1 VDTLTKYVVSVE
13 DKQYKIGITKAS
25 DERHFVVEVDGK
37 MYDVELTGI
46 GTEGEKL
53 LQFKLGDIVY
63 TAQIDKKGNQTPLLV
78 RIKDIPL
85 KAEVKPE
92 LSFSTIK
99 SVETTLPTPIAKK
112 AHVGKVAIEGA
123 VTAPMTGKI
132 VSVKVKKGDAV
143 KVGEIL
149 CVLEAMKM
157 ENEIISTRPG
167 TVQKVSV
174 SEGSNVNEGDTLII
188 LE

>member
-1 VDTLTKYVVSVE
+1 MTKYAVTVE
-13 DKQYKIGITKAS
+13 DKLYKIGITKAS
-25 DERHFVVEVDGK
+25 NEKHYFVEIDGK
-37 MYDVELTGI
+37 IYDVELKETAI
-46 GTEGEKL
+46 DPEKPF
-53 LQFKLGDIVY
+53 QFKIGDTAY
-63 TAQIDKKGNQTPLLV
+63 TAQIDKKDSQAPFLV
-78 RIKDIPL
+78 KIKDFPL

-99 SVETTLPTPIAKK
+99 SMETTLPTPIAKK
-112 AHVGKVAIEGA
+112 APVGKVAIEGA

-132 VSVKVKKGDAV
+132 VSVKVKKGDTV
-143 KVGEIL
+143 KSGETL

-157 ENEIISTRPG
+157 ENEIISTRAG